1 MLSLRTADS
10 PAALRTFKYTVFW
23 ALPDESVNDGLA
35 EYGCHAAPLKLA
47 DSLAMY
53 CVGLP
58 VQTLFSV
65 TVRLVVDAA
74 PLLIP
79 NDVIVGAASLSVI
92 VSLRA
97 ADSPVAPLTF
107 R

>member
-1 MLSLRTADS
+1 MPLPADS
-10 PAALRTFKYTVFW
+10 VKLGAVAYV
-23 ALPDESVNDGLA
+23 
-35 EYGCHAAPLKLA
+35 CHAAPLKLE

-74 PLLIP
+74 PLLIA
-79 NDVIVGAASLSVI
+79 NDVIVGAASLSAI